1 MVLFCLLSFIGEKFQ
16 KDTLQLM
23 KFDCQIEI
31 VKYSGLK
38 INKIE
43 IINPTSKTM
52 F

>member
-1 MVLFCLLSFIGEKFQ
+1 
-16 KDTLQLM
+16 M

-38 INKIE
+38 ILNKIE
-43 IINPTSKTM
+43 IINPTSKTK